1 MDNGTSS
8 TVLVLTY
15 EFPPAAGSGVQ
26 RIAKLCKFLPD
37 SGIVPHVVCAEPPP
51 GHPVDHSLDADVRR
65 AEVTRLAARDPAR
78 AISRMMR
85 PAKTVRS
92 RLRPSRTGNVGA
104 SAASP
109 GVPASIRVA
118 RLISDDDASFW
129 ARSAVSAGV
138 RVGRAAEVGAV
149 LASGPTFSVLVAG
162 ARVAEQLGVPLVADM
177 RDGWLTN
184 PGTPS
189 EGRRAERARRHQ
201 RLVMDSASV
210 VTCVSGPIAEEA
222 TAAGARRVEIIPNG
236 FDAEEMPAWDPV
248 ADATVRVGFM
258 GRFYGLTDPAP
269 FLRGLAEALAAASG
283 QAPDVRL
290 EVVGPPSERLDA
302 VADALGVTE
311 QVIHHGLLPHD
322 EALALMARMDVGLV
336 TIADVPGADAVYTT
350 KLFEYL
356 GMGLPVLVVG
366 PGEGAAAD
374 LVCDAGAGWTVN
386 PADTGALAELLRG
399 LSVEKRG
406 AGRVTTKPDLSIIKT
421 FERRAQAERFATMIS
436 EER

>member
-1 MDNGTSS
+1 
-8 TVLVLTY
+8 
-15 EFPPAAGSGVQ
+15 
-26 RIAKLCKFLPD
+26 
-37 SGIVPHVVCAEPPP
+37 
-51 GHPVDHSLDADVRR
+51 
-65 AEVTRLAARDPAR
+65 
-78 AISRMMR
+78 
-85 PAKTVRS
+85 
-92 RLRPSRTGNVGA
+92 
-104 SAASP
+104 
-109 GVPASIRVA
+109 VA

-138 RVGRAAEVGAV
+138 RVGRAAEVRAV
-149 LASGPTFSVLVAG
+149 LASGPPFSVLVAG
-162 ARVAEQLGVPLVADM
+162 ARVAEELGVPFVADM

-189 EGRRAERARRHQ
+189 EGRRARRARRQQ
-201 RLVMDSASV
+201 RLVVDSATV

-236 FDAEEMPAWDPV
+236 FDAEEMPTWDPV

-290 EVVGPPSERLDA
+290 EFVGPPSERLDA
-302 VADALGVTE
+302 VANALGVTE
-311 QVIHHGLLPHD
+311 QVIYHGLLPHD

-336 TIADVPGADAVYTT
+336 AIADVPGADAVYTT

-366 PGEGAAAD
+366 PDDGAAAD

-406 AGRVTTKPDLSIIKT
+406 DGRVTTNPDLSIIKT
-421 FERRAQAERFATMIS
+421 FERRAQAERFATMIA
-436 EER
+436 EEL